1 MAEETTIQEVGAG
14 TEVQIVITMEP
25 LKGEEGNLTDEEGNS
40 YSLSRLEWSCYFEA
54 SKLYK
59 VMKKEAVEIDDNS
72 YKCICKTDATDGTGK
87 GSVKAWLDVTGIPS
101 INRTTRREVTVP
113 IDIKLEV
120 V

>member
-25 LKGEEGNLTDEEGNS
+25 LKGEGETS
-40 YSLSRLEWSCYFEA
+40 YSLSDTKLEWSCYFEA

-72 YKCICKTDATDGTGK
+72 YKCICKTDATEGTGK
-87 GSVKAWLDVTGIPS
+87 GRVKAWLDVTGIPS
-101 INRTTRREVTVP
+101 INKTTRREVTVP

-120 V
+120 L